1 MTGLSPQVPR
11 SEERDTTM
19 RDLIAVVFKRKWLI
33 LSIVL
38 GVSALVTWNALTTPP
53 SYSADA
59 RVMIKRQGSRASE
72 LDRVSRHLPWTEVVE
87 SEIELLQ
94 SAPVFQRAIEVLNTP
109 SEHYPEGM
117 GIGLFKL
124 GKSIK
129 VGVMGE
135 STVLFIQGTAETP
148 RMAVDMTNAVANA
161 YVEIHEDVFKLPET
175 GVFLRARADSTM
187 RELRNAQSDR
197 ARLQELVGVTEIGTQ
212 EESMIRLRENLRA
225 SSVELEQEIAKHQT
239 QLQDIRS
246 IATSGSV
253 DIPFIFNLGSVQGQ
267 ALHSLMEQL
276 RNQRT
281 KLQTLTQ
288 RYTEQHPQVVD
299 TRAEIARLEAA
310 VRDGVEQVIAVKE
323 HELRSAQS
331 EHEAVRREFDT
342 ISEKLAVLPR
352 ARSEISVLD
361 ARIRDLEK
369 QHTQLSEEAISS
381 EVLSQ
386 SFEDYS
392 VVVLSPAI
400 RGELNAGADI
410 VRLVLAPLLALMF
423 AIGLAF
429 YLDNMDHSVS
439 NRDDLE
445 RHFEIPV
452 LASFPETTIDDGN
465 EPERK
470 PSSRVPFR
478 RASRG

>member
-59 RVMIKRQGSRASE
+59 RVMIKRQGARASE
-72 LDRVSRHLPWTEVVE
+72 LERVSRHLPWTEVVE

-94 SAPVFQRAIEVLNTP
+94 SAPVFQRAIEVLNAP
-109 SEHYPEGM
+109 SERYPEGM

-135 STVLFIQGTAETP
+135 STVLYVQGTAEDP
-148 RMAVDMTNAVANA
+148 QVAVDITNAVAEA
-161 YVEIHEDVFKLPET
+161 YVEVHEDVFRLPET
-175 GVFLRARADSTM
+175 GEFLRARADSTM
-187 RELRNAQSDR
+187 RELRIAQAQR
-197 ARLQELVGVTEIGTQ
+197 ASLQETIGVTDVASQ
-212 EESMIRLRENLRA
+212 EEAMIRLRENLRA
-225 SSVELEQEIAKHQT
+225 STVELEQAISKHEI
-239 QLQDIRS
+239 QLEDLRKFTAEGNS
-246 IATSGSV
+246 VPPYLFNVGS
-253 DIPFIFNLGSVQGQ
+253 LQ
-267 ALHSLMEQL
+267 ANTLHAVLQSLRDKRAE
-276 RNQRT
+276 
-281 KLQTLTQ
+281 LQSLTQ
-288 RYTEQHPQVVD
+288 RYTELHPQVVD
-299 TRAEIARLEAA
+299 IRLEIERLEQAA
-310 VRDGVEQVIAVKE
+310 DEGIAQVISVKD
-323 HELRSAQS
+323 HELRSSRQ
-331 EHEAVRREFDT
+331 EFETVKRELDSLT
-342 ISEKLAVLPR
+342 RTLAMLPK
-352 ARSEISVLD
+352 ARSEISMLD

-369 QHTQLSEEAISS
+369 QHTQLSEESISS

-392 VVVLSPAI
+392 VVMLSRAL
-400 RGELNAGADI
+400 RGEIDAGADI

-452 LASFPETTIDDGN
+452 LASFPETEIENDTD
-465 EPERK
+465 PAPK
-470 PSSRVPFR
+470 HTSRVPFR

>member
-38 GVSALVTWNALTTPP
+38 GVSALVGWNALTTPP
-53 SYSADA
+53 SFSADA
-59 RVMIKRQGSRASE
+59 RVMIKRQGARASE
-72 LDRVSRHLPWTEVVE
+72 LDRVARHLPWTEVVE

-94 SAPVFQRAIEVLNTP
+94 SAPVFQRAAEVLNAP
-109 SEHYPEGM
+109 SERYPEGM

-135 STVLFIQGTAETP
+135 STVLYVQGTAET
-148 RMAVDMTNAVANA
+148 AQKAIDITNAVAEA
-161 YVEIHEDVFKLPET
+161 YVEIHKDVFKLPET

-187 RELRNAQSDR
+187 RELQTAQSAR
-197 ARLQELVGVTEIGTQ
+197 ARLQEMVGVTEIGTQ
-212 EESMIRLRENLRA
+212 EEAMIRLRENLRA
-225 SSVELEQEIAKHQT
+225 TTVELEQAIAKHEI
-239 QLQDIRS
+239 QLSDLRS
-246 IATSGSV
+246 ISSLGSEN
-253 DIPFIFNLGSVQGQ
+253 IPFIFNMGSVQGQ
-267 ALHSLMEQL
+267 SLHSMMESL
-276 RNQRT
+276 RQQRT
-281 KLQTLTQ
+281 RLQTLTQ
-288 RYTEQHPQVVD
+288 RYTDQHPQVVD
-299 TRAEIARLEAA
+299 TRAEIARLEDQ
-310 VRDGVEQVIAVKE
+310 VREGIVQVIAVKE
-323 HELRSAQS
+323 HELRSARS
-331 EHEAVRREFDT
+331 EHEAVKQEFDS
-342 ISEKLAVLPR
+342 ISETLALLPQ
-352 ARSEISVLD
+352 ARSEISLLD

-369 QHTQLSEEAISS
+369 QHTQLAEESISS

-392 VVVLSPAI
+392 VVMLSRAL
-400 RGELNAGADI
+400 RGEINAGADI

-452 LASFPETTIDDGN
+452 LASFPETEIESDADPT
-465 EPERK
+465 PK
-470 PSSRVPFR
+470 PTSRVPFR